1 MALKPWYKVVTPRED
16 LREGKPLDASEFAVH
31 LDKVRDGSAHK
42 DYQDPKIF
50 FEKTF
55 LTKNLIEL
63 SSEVVRRLSGEKTE
77 TSAVYHMITQFGGG
91 KTHALTLLYHLA
103 NTGPSADKFVGVN
116 KILEKARVK
125 SVPHSR
131 VAVFVGTEFDTLTGR
146 GGNDGTPLR
155 KTPWGEIAYQLG
167 GKESFDV
174 VAKHDKDMIAPAGDV
189 IKQILPKNK
198 SCLILMDE
206 LINYISRNRKSGMGT
221 QLYNFIH
228 NLSEQARSLDN
239 VVLAVSIPSMLI
251 EMTSDDHDDFN
262 RYSKMLERVGKPIMM
277 SSGAEIPEII
287 KRRLFEWDER
297 ALTSDGRILLP
308 KEAVDVCTQYSDWVL
323 DHRQQLPNWFP
334 LDNPKDEFIATY
346 PFHPSLIS
354 VFQRKW
360 QTLTQFQQTRG
371 ILRLLALWVSQN
383 YSESYRSAH
392 KDPIIGLG
400 SAPLDDDMFRT
411 AVFEQIGE
419 RRLEAAVTTDICGK
433 KDSNSIRLDKE
444 AVDTIKKSRLHRKV
458 ATAIFFESN
467 GGATKSEATVPE
479 IRLGV
484 GEPDSD
490 IGNIETVL
498 DALTE
503 SCYYIAVERTRYKFS
518 FKENLNKRFSDRR
531 ASIPQPKIEERVK
544 EEIREVFNSKVSF
557 ERYFFPEKTNQISD
571 RPVLSFIIMAPE
583 HSLSDEQKT
592 LKLLESITFDS
603 GASARVFKSSL
614 IFCLPETY
622 SEMYEAVRKVLAWED
637 IDSEAEELHLDE
649 IQRNQLALNLKKA
662 KRDLKES
669 IWRSYK
675 NIYLLG
681 KDNKLKRIDLG
692 MINSSAGETIIK
704 YIINRLKQDGEIEEG
719 ISPNFLLR
727 NWPPAFKEWS
737 IKSVRDAFFAS
748 PLFPRLLNPDSIK
761 ETIARGVSNSLLA
774 YIGKTKSGTYKPF
787 HFEESISASDVEI
800 SDEMFIITAEE
811 ANKHKEPPKLTTLSI
826 TPSYTQIEPGK
837 KVAFGIKGYDQ
848 HGREIKTG
856 KISWSASGGKVDDKG
871 VYTANGSEGRFIIT
885 AESESVTTSAE
896 IIISKTPTDGE
907 RPIADKTK
915 SFNWSGEIAPQKW
928 MNFYTKILSKY
939 ANNKGLRINV
949 SVDISPEDGLTK
961 ENIEELKSALKE
973 LGLDDRLL
981 L

>member
-31 LDKVRDGSAHK
+31 LDRVRDGSAHK
-42 DYQDPKIF
+42 DYQDPKTF

-55 LTKNLIEL
+55 LTKNLIAL
-63 SSEVVRRLSGEKTE
+63 TSEVIRRLSGEKTE
-77 TSAVYHMITQFGGG
+77 TSAVFHMITQFGGG

-116 KILEKARVK
+116 KILEKAKVK

-146 GGNDGTPLR
+146 GGKDGTPLR

-167 GKESFDV
+167 GKESFDF
-174 VAKHDKDMIAPAGDV
+174 VAKHDKDLIAPAGDV
-189 IKQILPKNK
+189 IKQFLPKNK
-198 SCLILMDE
+198 PCLILMDE
-206 LINYISRNRKSGMGT
+206 IINYISRNRKSGMGT
-221 QLYNFIH
+221 QLYNFIQ
-228 NLSEQARSLDN
+228 NLAEQARSLDK

-251 EMTSDDHDDFN
+251 EMTSEDHDDFN

-287 KRRLFEWDER
+287 KRRLFEWDNN
-297 ALTSDGRILLP
+297 AITSDGRILLP
-308 KEAVDVCTQYSDWVL
+308 KEATEACNQYGDWVL
-323 DHRQQLPNWFP
+323 DQRQQLPNWFP
-334 LDNPKDEFIATY
+334 LDNPKEEFLSTY

-360 QTLTQFQQTRG
+360 STLSQFQQTRG

-392 KDPIIGLG
+392 KDALISLG
-400 SAPLDDDMFRT
+400 SAPLDDDIFRT

-419 RRLEAAVTTDICGK
+419 SRLEAAVTTDICGK

-467 GGATKSEATVPE
+467 GGTTKSDSTVPE
-479 IRLGV
+479 IRLGI
-484 GEPDSD
+484 GEPELD

-544 EEIREVFNSKVSF
+544 EEIKDVFNSKVSF
-557 ERYFFPEKTNQISD
+557 ERYFFPEKSNQVSD
-571 RPVLSFIIMAPE
+571 RPVISFIVMSPD
-583 HSLSDEQKT
+583 HSISDEQKS
-592 LKLLESITFDS
+592 LKLIESITFES
-603 GASARVFKSSL
+603 GTSARVFKSSL
-614 IFCLPETY
+614 LFCVPETQ
-622 SEMYEAVRKVLAWED
+622 SDMYESARKVLAWED
-637 IDSEAEELHLDE
+637 IESESDELHLDE

-662 KRDLKES
+662 KRDLKET

-704 YIINRLKQDGEIEEG
+704 YIINRLRQDGEIEEG
-719 ISPNFLLR
+719 ISPNFIIR

-737 IKSVRDAFFAS
+737 TKSVRDAFFAS

-774 YIGKTKSGTYKPF
+774 YIGKTKSGTYNPF
-787 HFEESISASDVEI
+787 HFEESMSASDVEI
-800 SDEMFIITAEE
+800 SDEMYIVTAEE
-811 ANKHKEPPKLTTLSI
+811 ANKHKEPPKLSTLSI
-826 TPSYTQIEPGK
+826 HPTYIQIEPGK
-837 KVAFGIKGYDQ
+837 KVAFNFKGYDQ
-848 HGREIKTG
+848 HSREIKVNHV
-856 KISWSASGGKVDDKG
+856 SWSASGGKVDDRG
-871 VYTANGSEGRFIIT
+871 VFTANSSEGRFIIT
-885 AESESVTTSAE
+885 AESENVTTSGE
-896 IIISKTPTDGE
+896 IIISKTPSDIPPPKPDTS
-907 RPIADKTK
+907 K
-915 SFNWSGEIAPQKW
+915 SFTWSGEIAPQKW

-939 ANNKGLRINV
+939 ATGKGLKVNV
-949 SVDISPEDGLTK
+949 SIDISPDGGLSK
-961 ENIEELKSALKE
+961 ESIEELKAALKE
-973 LGLDDRLL
+973 LGLDDRLML
-981 L
+981 